1 MNGADQFARTLQA
14 LVRLYELLLACCEK
28 KRDALVAYDTAA
40 VARCAEE
47 EEAVISRIRQADD
60 LRREQIAL
68 LLPGEK
74 QPTVTR
80 LTESLG
86 EQPPGP
92 ALAGLR
98 EHLRKLGMEVARVN
112 RLNTQLCGQAL
123 AHLNGFLHTLA
134 AGSPEQG
141 TYDRRG
147 VARTF
152 AARPLVNQSA

>member
-1 MNGADQFARTLQA
+1 MNSTEQFSRTLQA

-47 EEAVISRIRQADD
+47 EEAVISRIRQADE
-60 LRREQIAL
+60 LRREQLAR
-68 LLPGEK
+68 LLPDEK
-74 QPTVTR
+74 QPTLTR
-80 LTESLG
+80 LADTLG

-92 ALAGLR
+92 ELAGLR
-98 EHLRKLGMEVARVN
+98 EHLRKLGMDVARVN

-123 AHLNGFLHTLA
+123 THLNGFLHTLA
-134 AGSPEQG
+134 SGSPEQG

-147 VARTF
+147 VAHTF